1 MEEIKKKLV
10 DIFKLEDRVLYD
22 AAGAADIVAAA
33 EAEAQAQQEAA
44 DQAAEEAR
52 QAAEEAAKNAPP
64 EDPSAK
70 NEAEAGNAADIEA
83 ADDIDVDSIVDG
95 AFADVDDAD
104 DMDFGADDITADAVV
119 DDMRAD
125 DESETLYAEAFKV
138 EAEEV
143 RELVVINSS
152 VKDAQKIIDS
162 LGENTD
168 VLILENG
175 KDGLDQIND
184 YLDEN
189 SDVKYSALH
198 IVSHGNAGYFTLCGE
213 VIDGEAVA
221 NDPASW
227 ASIGEHLTEDSDIML
242 YACNLAG
249 NEEGQLLVSQIASLT
264 NADVAAST
272 DTTGV
277 RGNWDLEYS
286 IGAVNNEFIS
296 PADYNYGLKT
306 YQVAQDYGVALDA
319 EGRWLNANMQSIQ
332 VNGDYVYDW
341 ASVWQKNDVTEV
353 LMLGNIESGDV
364 FSGQSVI
371 INNNGYQLTI
381 TDSSIAGDITVVG
394 TGALAIDTAG
404 NNVTVSGTLTTTD
417 VSGSVT
423 FADYSLFVTGT
434 WSDTSGSISA
444 GGLGTLEISGN
455 FTVNDLNFSGNTT
468 ASTFQITEGGNFR
481 GGFTKAAAANL
492 NVSIEGTLVLQ
503 GNSSAA
509 FVAVDNGGFLQ
520 VEDGAQ
526 LQTAWLTVN
535 NGATSSGGGQVN
547 VTDTATYL
555 GNSAV
560 LGGEYGR
567 LVLGDANAAVGGTH
581 GTLGN
586 VTVTNST
593 TITRGTSA
601 AGGDWRET
609 WDIGNNQVTLAG
621 TLTHNGIITGS
632 GDLNINININN
643 VENIHG
649 TQRVDNSG
657 NNYTQYGTV
666 NMSGGAVT
674 YGYMDW
680 NFANTPIFEGTYH
693 DLTVTVGDEDATL
706 TDAFFARHVVNGT
719 MTFSATQMNAIRTIT
734 MQGTFEN
741 TVQTDLD
748 FGGDAKLKFVY
759 AEAQEQHIL
768 GGRYYNLVVA
778 NAGDKTVEGNISV
791 GIIDENYID
800 SLRNNIANNPLN
812 YLGQTVISD
821 TLYPTVFELG
831 TTLNLGT
838 NNLAING
845 SAANYNTYN
854 GSIRAANGS
863 TVTYE
868 NAINN
873 GTSTIFGGTYGNL
886 TVKDYGSVRVASP
899 LETTQEEATV
909 SVDFDI
915 HGTMTIGGNLK
926 LTMNGNINSDA
937 DNQYSIVIRGAEV
950 IFNNYVG
957 DIYGLSI
964 SSQTFQG
971 NTFQGDVTFND
982 TVTFGGRI
990 DVVNVDRA
998 MIKVDAAVSVGT
1010 INGENGADIDFSNIV
1025 GDVNSITIDSSKIS
1039 IDKIAGSVNTLSV
1052 TAASANSAFGVIEG
1066 NIGTV
1071 EITNSLA
1078 GNVGNTGT
1086 LTFEEVGGNIGTMEI
1101 TSSEVR
1107 FSKVDGAVGTV
1118 TLSTDSE
1125 DLNSATNNNIGDYKS
1140 SLTFGS
1146 DLVSIGTINING
1158 ADLTFEGDVNAVIG
1172 NITADSVIGPVQAF
1186 STVTFSNSVTMNNV
1200 ELSGYGATFNFNGRT
1215 AGNATVSQTSGTV
1228 RYSYAGTVDET
1239 QTVFAG
1245 NYHNLTVGAGL
1256 VNNTVSGA
1264 ISVQG
1269 VLDNSGTFVIA
1280 AGGSLSVGKIT
1291 DTDDAS
1297 YKIQSGGTLT
1307 FRDSNTSTIVETRGS
1322 YSNEGSVILDG
1333 SLRFT
1338 KEFVNK
1344 SLADLAINNASSF
1357 ANLTNSGTVTFLGE
1371 GSGATVATLNNNLN
1385 GTVNLNV
1392 AGVNFDE
1399 INNNRGTIELN
1410 MTSGNDSY
1418 TWGTALKNDGTIRVN
1433 GGTLNLG
1440 EFTQSVVVGDG
1451 EQTGNARFETAANGT
1466 IKFADDA
1473 PEEISAYFNNAGK
1486 MEFLRTDGTTVTGAN
1501 DASFVNSGT
1510 ITASGNLTFDRV
1522 MTNTGNITHAA
1533 GSDVLVTF
1541 SEQATGTG
1549 TVGTENRAGG
1559 ISVTYSHSGEEADDV
1574 NNIFGGIYNAL
1585 TLNGTAHTIAENVNV
1600 TVNGVFSMNGALSG
1614 TGSLT
1619 LNNTVTVGQVDGVD
1633 RTLEG
1638 SLDVTYAG
1646 TADRLIGG
1654 NYDVLTIERAMD
1666 ANATGYAFTANTLDA
1681 QADVTFGGN
1690 NAVVINNELKNAAGT
1705 TLTFSGSN
1713 VSGNAV
1719 AAIGGTAVYSAAADQ
1734 TVFAGS
1740 YNNLTLSGSGNKQLN
1755 AGNLTV
1761 DGEFDAGANTILTGN
1776 DVNGSELT
1784 LNFNGT
1790 ITDNDGRVGTAND
1803 TVTATYRNTATTVLA
1818 GNYENLTIYT
1828 NHDAAARTVNN
1839 DVTVN
1844 NILTLTHDDA
1854 KDSGNVTL
1862 GAGVKLGGTIA
1873 GSASTLTFAGASGVT
1888 SDGNTT
1894 YAQLADGFM
1903 GNVTYSLLKN
1913 GSNQVVFGGTH
1924 TGSLF
1929 FKLADGADANGIG
1942 AFVLTGDV
1950 TAQNNFSIY
1959 ENVSVGGADADHIYA
1974 VTLSSMSAGQ
1984 GRFNGN
1990 VNVTYGDQAATVFG
2004 GTYNNLTLVALAN
2017 MNPRTLSG
2025 VTVNGAFTNAGTT
2038 EVTDASTFNGT
2049 IGGSGNLTFSGSA
2062 IGSAEFVN
2070 ANTINVT
2077 YSSADNQQ
2085 IFRGSYNGNLTLSG
2099 GDKNFVGGDNNGTP
2113 DDTTDDTFYTTTING
2128 AFANN
2133 ANQVTVS
2140 GYSIVDF
2147 AEYEGV
2153 TNAGNMVLVQNG
2165 TLTVNREMVFG
2176 ILTISNG
2183 STFTLANAATTFEGL
2198 INNGTLNVS
2207 VNYDFG
2213 MNSAGT
2219 PAAILTNNGTMNIGT
2234 GAAVTLS
2241 AGTYNNG
2248 TINNSGNLTLNM
2260 ANTDFGTVTN
2270 SLTLTV
2276 QQAVTFSQ
2284 TMTNNGKISG
2294 NADITFN
2301 GATDGIGTVNMVD
2314 GTTVTYSAANTGVI
2328 FRGGYDG
2335 LTIRRDANFA
2345 QGDTTINGDLAT
2357 TGTETI
2363 GGGSIVELAGEGDAG
2378 VGSINLYGGTLI
2390 AIRAINFRGTLTIGN
2405 GSTFGLNNANTT
2417 FAEGL
2422 VNNGTL
2428 NVTVDYDF
2436 GMNSAATP
2444 VAILTNTGTMNVGA
2458 GAAVTL
2464 SAGTYSDGT
2473 INVNAADVADNPE
2486 TGNVDESTA
2495 GTLTLAV
2502 ADENYGTITNAGTL
2516 NVAANNVFG
2525 GDSNTVLSN
2534 SNVMNVYA
2542 NTTVTLN
2549 DGNYADGTINVLAGT
2564 ETADV
2569 NGILNLAGAI
2579 AYGTVVNAGT
2589 VNLSAAGT
2597 FTGMTNNAALNINGV
2612 GTEDDLYSFGDGI
2625 LTNAGAMTIG
2635 NTSYVQLSDGV
2646 YEGGTITN
2654 AGLLELA
2661 VTDSFGNLT
2670 NNGTLNVTASNSFG
2684 GTDDTALTNNAAM
2697 VIDGSGVVVDLNGG
2711 QYGDDSTITVKGS
2724 AEMNLNAGGMS
2735 YGDVSIQGNNSA
2747 VNIESAGVSFDKLV
2761 NGANLNV
2768 NADHSFNYDI
2778 ENHRTLGPIRAEGT
2792 ITIAEDVSAEI
2803 TQGVFESG
2811 KINNSGNLT
2820 LNMAD
2825 TDFGTVT
2832 NNASATLTVQQGV
2845 EFTKMMTNEGDII
2858 GNADITFSGATY
2870 GNGSVTM
2877 IDGTTVTYENSV
2889 SSIFKGTYSAL
2900 TAAGGTLVNG
2910 DITVNGTATL
2920 SGSYENTDAGSSLSF
2935 NGAVVDNSASINHAG
2950 TVTYGAA
2957 AWDVLAGTYG
2967 TLVLQGDASRT
2978 VSGITVN
2985 SEFTN
2990 AGTTTISDAST
3001 FNGTINGSGSL
3012 EFAGNAAGN
3021 AVFAEGNTIAATYSY
3036 NGTDAQTVFSGAYHE
3051 LNLSGAGNEKL
3062 FNGTTTIS
3070 GAFTNTAANAVVADG
3085 SSVTFGELA
3094 GTTAAGNMELAQNG
3108 TLTINRNMDFGTF
3121 VNNATLS
3128 MTDYDYTFEE
3138 FQNNSGAELIIGRTN
3153 YVFGAG
3159 VLTNEGTL
3167 TVNAGASVTLNTGDY
3182 TNGVISNYGML
3193 TLAAVGTQTD
3203 YYGTLTNQNNAE
3215 LIVAA
3220 NNDFGSKLTN
3230 RGRMTI
3236 NENVTVQLL
3245 EQGSYAG
3252 IDEVDG
3258 EYVWWYGSI
3267 DNAGDLTINRQ
3278 NGGHFGAITNSGNL
3292 TATNN
3297 NYGPIHING
3306 EFDNTGTLNG
3316 DGFVEFVGAVSGD
3329 GTVNMTGGTI
3339 AYRSE
3344 NAAIY
3349 TGTYNSLVIGNGAV
3363 FGSGTTTVN
3372 GSASLSGTVTDAT
3385 DSEIVFNNFTGA
3397 TNAVI
3402 DLTGS
3407 ASFSKDSTVLAGT
3420 YGTLIV
3426 AALDGGLTRTVSGI
3440 TVNTKFT
3447 NAGDTNVTNA
3457 STFNGTI
3464 DGSGNLTFSG
3474 SAVGSAMFAENG
3486 NTVNVTYSDATFGS
3500 TQQVFGGHYNGSLT
3514 LEGGEKLFTQDTTV
3528 HGAFTNDASTARIM
3542 SGTTTF
3548 AAYTVDG
3555 NDPGTDAGNM
3565 ELLETGTLVIERAMA
3580 FGSFTNHGIFT
3591 IDNENIT
3598 FSGEFIN
3605 EASGNLTVSVDY
3617 NLFGSSLINRGTLTV
3632 NEGVT
3637 LSLDENFNNSGT
3649 FALNGNLDLT
3659 GTDDTEFI
3667 LGGTITTGPNGGIT
3681 SSGGTV
3687 AYTGNTAVASG
3698 TYYNLI
3704 VGDAGIDNDAEV
3716 TVNGFI
3722 ATTNTDGQIG
3732 GNAEITLTSTAETET
3747 GTLSNGTAYYEISE
3761 LEGSSGNALSLI
3773 YQAGYDD
3780 DIFGGA
3786 YNNLTVGSAQ
3796 TIAGDI
3802 TVYGNAAL
3810 NGAITSSGNW
3820 EFNGSNNTFGADGSF
3835 ENTGSVT
3842 YNTDSVLS
3850 GTYRDL
3856 TVAGT
3861 LGAAVVSVSGTISSN
3876 SGTTLTGSGSLTL
3889 SGTTGAIDNAI
3900 TEIIADGS
3908 NYLSVY
3914 YANPNA
3920 RVVGGQYNDLTVNGR
3935 LNANVT
3941 VHGTL
3946 NNYARGSVSGSGTL
3960 TMAAGAALGDN
3971 ITRFDGSTV
3980 DNETTYLDV
3989 TYDAGYTD
3997 KVAAGTYGDLT
4008 IMDERTGSNALNN
4021 AFTVMGAANFHGAV
4035 EFSGEGNTF
4044 RFGTATTDDATVTFH
4059 NNVTGNANLTFY
4071 SENEFNGTGYTIEMN
4086 GNSTV
4091 EFHTDSV
4098 LDGSYVNLNVNHSF
4112 GSADVTVNRVLGL
4125 TYETVNINYVGI
4137 TGSGTLTMAS
4147 GSSFRDI
4154 NQVDRLNNNEN
4165 SLSVTYLNGGTVLS
4179 GYYYNLVIGNEA
4191 LVGTSDARLA
4201 FTTVSGRGSIDV
4213 SNSTAVYHAEI
4224 TAGNTDFEFTGSVI
4238 SEEAALNV
4246 SGDVTYA
4253 GTSGDIISGSYG
4265 NLTVQNEMNVNGRTT
4280 VNGEFS
4286 AVNDINVENGGN
4298 LILTGEDSK
4307 EFQQDINIA
4316 EGGQI
4321 QLNNSVRVYGIINN
4335 AGELS
4340 FGELEYSF
4348 TFGSGSVE
4356 MPFNRLNNT
4365 GTVTIAEGQ
4374 EIMISNDEGNS
4385 LAGGFIANAG
4395 RLAVSVSG
4403 DLGSYENSNYLNFW
4417 NPGTVES
4424 LINSGEVEIYVE
4436 GEEGNFAAFRINE
4449 LHNEGIFT
4457 AEGDYL
4463 NLTLATVYNGEEG
4476 DSTPQIFV
4484 NGANSYLYFDYA
4496 GPEDQWI
4503 YGTVDVADV
4512 SHVIY
4517 ETPNR
4522 YTYIHD
4528 LVSGEWIIV
4537 NYEMGAVT
4545 TTASQKYWVVEGGV
4559 LIVNGNSSSETQFRV
4574 TDSNYGNEELAIL
4587 EFADGYVW
4595 NLNSSVSRFDS
4606 GIVWVAEGST
4616 VTINA
4621 DTNGEN
4627 NFIFG
4632 STLVN
4637 EGRLVVGDGT
4647 PLQGGFYTDKNGTFL
4662 LYVDNDSPFSHE
4674 IIYVDGY
4681 GKPVRNE
4688 NGDPLDDW
4696 ELDRLENMT
4705 AYGKDDVY
4713 AYHTTDKDGKVTTTY
4728 YRFLVKESGFGW
4740 NSVYTETCDANGDLY
4755 QMVKAEGASEAE
4767 KVYRDSGYED
4777 GFLDNTKVYQGGN
4790 IAFYEIVGNNGVL
4803 AGAGSI
4809 FLLMDIPDGYTQTV
4823 DMSTGHGEVVYLGR
4837 ELADKA
4843 FGEYSEYYGVT
4854 NVLEGTYNDVRLQGQ
4869 TVSGINFNLK
4879 GELSGYGNVTFD
4891 GSANGVRAENGATV
4905 NMGSTQT
4912 LSILHEDGSRNT
4924 YEVTLA
4930 EQLDKGTVTYTSAY
4944 SQDGILDGTY
4954 INLALGS
4961 RETKVDWTLNADVHL
4976 LNAFNTE
4983 GVDRILNVAGILT
4996 GGENGHITNAPVYV
5010 NYLESSSGSSIL
5022 GGTYHNLM
5030 LVGRQYSQHAVGDNA
5045 TIIEGT
5051 LNTEGVGLFGVVLTV
5066 SGDMDIA
5073 GKVEDNTHS
5082 GYYVDG
5088 GNLTFSGNG
5097 SNVMGYICVQK
5108 GKLNLDAENAIYSGV
5123 IGTSTGNG
5131 VINITGSG
5139 SEFLSVVTNAWG
5151 WYEHG
5156 IYKTGDDLSSFNGNN
5171 SAQGGNYIYRYNGT
5185 ININVGDEGTV
5196 KFTREI
5202 VSISEFNVLSG
5213 KSVVFSANSQLV
5225 VAAGT
5230 FTVSEAVKSIEFGK
5244 VDIAA
5249 YYQDT
5254 KYPGIRDKRETRH
5267 TNFTVDAQKSVF
5279 NNKVAIYQVKPH
5291 GETPSENSPY
5301 GKYYTDWYFAKKGDK
5316 SGAWLNYSYAT
5327 VDARVNG
5334 TAEFNDTVDVWS
5346 DIQSVQFWVGG
5357 NATFNK
5363 DVTNTSGSY
5372 SYTNPDDNKTDYK
5385 PNVYTIAEDGN
5396 IFNGT
5401 LTNSGD
5407 GAEMK
5412 FGSNNIFYKDVTN
5425 TNLGRFLV
5433 KGSENIFKATLE
5445 NNYFL
5450 DINGTNEINDLVNT
5464 SELKFTNA
5472 AGSVVSVSMNSGIL
5486 SIDQNSEN
5494 FVFSK
5499 LVNYGT
5505 VNIQSEMTFQDGIE
5519 LRNTGT
5525 IAINDARVTI
5535 NTDIE
5540 NGVGSKFVISGG
5552 NGSIINGD
5560 VVNSGD
5566 FTLAASDIV
5575 VNGIFTNKEGGV
5587 LNIAGSDFFM
5597 ENVSNSGAI
5606 AVSGVLGDGTAGET
5620 ESYGNFIRSLTMSGN
5635 ATLDVINSGYLYV
5648 SKLKDSVPAGAE
5660 STTVNTVITVSDKGT
5675 LNFRDREAVRQTINS
5690 AIIVKGDGEVI
5701 YNPLLTTF
5709 AQDIQFLDWVIIKGD
5724 ATLNGS
5730 TLTVNGKDEIVN
5742 ANGKFRVVGGDLTV
5756 LDAGDEA
5763 RFAVS
5768 IGSIDFAGD
5777 ELVIGN
5783 KVDISS
5789 GSYMYISGENVT
5801 FNYDPQEGF
5810 AVDNYGFIVVNQD
5823 SSATIRG
5830 LGNHIVEMDDKNEVI
5845 GGVITVNGAVDFL
5858 VSANYGLLDIMAGG
5872 VVAGSISNANSGTVS
5887 VAGSFSV
5894 DSGVIA
5900 GTVIGKGGSISGSGD
5915 TLTFTGSTQGA
5926 AVFEQNV
5933 VYVGSSAMGGVYN
5946 QNLTINA
5953 EDSVAFTENTT
5964 VNGTFTNNTG
5974 ITVSNGATVTLNGIE
5989 GSNSVYEVESGS
6001 TLVFNQGIDGGTI
6014 NNAGTVTLRA
6024 ESNYD
6029 ELINTGNLEYAYA
6042 NARYEA
6048 DANGTGTVTFSYSG
6062 AEISGENYGTIN
6074 VNAADATVM
6083 LSDNRGTLNLESA
6096 AGAASIALNSGSIN
6110 ANGDDTELT
6119 VDSNSGTITVS
6130 GKDAVLSGSN
6140 ASGGEVIVNGSAS
6153 LEMDTEA
6160 GSTVSVSEGS
6170 TMSIETSVF
6179 NGTLSNSGDVTVNSA
6194 VELTGILAGNEGV
6207 LHLRNDELS
6216 LAGKNV
6222 KGQVEVESENIVITD
6237 TTKVLDGGVLDIEVD
6252 RELGFSVIT
6261 EGSGKLNVS
6270 EESTLSVTAK
6280 VFESNFSVEEG
6291 SQILF
6296 VAEGGATVSGD
6307 VDNQGNLGGE
6317 TVTVEGN
6324 LSNSG
6329 SITADDVTVSGDLE
6343 NTGSIESDNVT
6354 VGGDL
6359 SNADGRIEADNI
6371 TVEGDLANS
6380 GSIVG
6385 GEVSVAGD
6393 LNNES
6398 SIESDSITVDGAA
6411 ENNGS
6416 ITTENATFNGE
6427 TSGNGTVDAENAVY
6441 NGDGSVFGGEYG
6453 SLTVNGESSLGTS
6466 AEVGDM
6472 NLNGTLTVDGE
6483 LAVNGATNGDGS
6495 INSNG
6500 DGKVSY
6506 TGDGQTVYE
6515 GQYNDLALNNS
6526 VLDGNI
6532 SISGDAEGTFTA
6544 TEGSNVTYNGTGE
6557 QNVLAGEYDGLSL
6570 IGGTKVMESGET
6582 YVVNDFHA
6590 EGTQITSS
6598 GSGKWTLDAANTD
6611 IWNSSINNANSVK
6624 PIELNGTNTA
6634 TNSSGWMMFDAYG
6647 AIGDAAPGLEN
6658 KNFSALAS
6666 QLSEQLRG
6674 EELAVLYEDGNIFF
6688 RRRTSE
6694 IGSID
6699 DLRSTIEDF
6708 AHEIDIEH
6716 FGNGFHGFELED
6728 EEFGEEL
6735 AMADALASEI
6745 DAALKEIVEHE

>member
-296 PADYNYGLKT
+296 PTDYNYGLKT

-319 EGRWLNANMQSIQ
+319 EGRWLNENMQSIQ

-353 LMLGNIESGDV
+353 FMLGNIESGDV

-481 GGFTKAAAANL
+481 GGFTKAVAANL

-509 FVAVDNGGFLQ
+509 FVAVNNGGVLQ

-632 GDLNINININN
+632 GDLNININN

-1828 NHDAAARTVNN
+1828 NHDAAVRTVNN

-2153 TNAGNMVLVQNG
+2153 TNAGNMVLAQNG

-2183 STFTLANAATTFEGL
+2183 SAFTLANAATTFEGL

-2213 MNSAGT
+2213 RNSAGT
-2219 PAAILTNNGTMNIGT
+2219 PAAILTNGGTMNIGA

-2241 AGTYNNG
+2241 AGTYASG

-2270 SLTLTV
+2270 SRTLTV
-2276 QQAVTFSQ
+2276 QQAVVFSQ
-2284 TMTNNGKISG
+2284 TMTNNDTISG

-2301 GATDGIGTVNMVD
+2301 GATAGNGSVTMVD
-2314 GTTVTYSAANTGVI
+2314 GTTVIYSDLNTGVI

-2335 LTIRRDANFA
+2335 LTISRDADFA
-2345 QGDTTINGDLAT
+2345 QGETTINGDLAT
-2357 TGTETI
+2357 TGTATI
-2363 GGGSIVELAGEGDAG
+2363 GGGSIVELAGEGDAD
-2378 VGSINLYGGTLI
+2378 VGSINLFGGTLI
-2390 AIRAINFRGTLTIGN
+2390 ATRAINFSGTLTIGN

-2417 FAEGL
+2417 FAAGL

-2473 INVNAADVADNPE
+2473 INVNAADAADNPE

-2495 GTLTLAV
+2495 GTLTIVV

-2525 GDSNTVLSN
+2525 GDGNTVLTN

-2569 NGILNLAGAI
+2569 NGILNLAGEI

-2635 NTSYVQLSDGV
+2635 NASYIQLSDGV

-2670 NNGTLNVTASNSFG
+2670 NNGTLKVTASNRFG

-2711 QYGDDSTITVKGS
+2711 QYGDYSTITVKGS

-2735 YGDVSIQGNNSA
+2735 YGDVSIQGNSSA
-2747 VNIESAGVSFDKLV
+2747 VNIESTGVSFDKLV
-2761 NGANLNV
+2761 NGGNLNV

-2778 ENHRTLGPIRAEGT
+2778 ENHRTLGPIKAEGT
-2792 ITIAEDVSAEI
+2792 ITIAESVSAEI

-2811 KINNSGNLT
+2811 KIN
-2820 LNMAD
+2820 
-2825 TDFGTVT
+2825 
-2832 NNASATLTVQQGV
+2832 
-2845 EFTKMMTNEGDII
+2845 
-2858 GNADITFSGATY
+2858 
-2870 GNGSVTM
+2870 
-2877 IDGTTVTYENSV
+2877 
-2889 SSIFKGTYSAL
+2889 
-2900 TAAGGTLVNG
+2900 
-2910 DITVNGTATL
+2910 
-2920 SGSYENTDAGSSLSF
+2920 
-2935 NGAVVDNSASINHAG
+2935 
-2950 TVTYGAA
+2950 
-2957 AWDVLAGTYG
+2957 
-2967 TLVLQGDASRT
+2967 
-2978 VSGITVN
+2978 
-2985 SEFTN
+2985 
-2990 AGTTTISDAST
+2990 
-3001 FNGTINGSGSL
+3001 
-3012 EFAGNAAGN
+3012 
-3021 AVFAEGNTIAATYSY
+3021 
-3036 NGTDAQTVFSGAYHE
+3036 
-3051 LNLSGAGNEKL
+3051 
-3062 FNGTTTIS
+3062 
-3070 GAFTNTAANAVVADG
+3070 
-3085 SSVTFGELA
+3085 
-3094 GTTAAGNMELAQNG
+3094 
-3108 TLTINRNMDFGTF
+3108 
-3121 VNNATLS
+3121 
-3128 MTDYDYTFEE
+3128 
-3138 FQNNSGAELIIGRTN
+3138 
-3153 YVFGAG
+3153 
-3159 VLTNEGTL
+3159 
-3167 TVNAGASVTLNTGDY
+3167 
-3182 TNGVISNYGML
+3182 
-3193 TLAAVGTQTD
+3193 
-3203 YYGTLTNQNNAE
+3203 
-3215 LIVAA
+3215 
-3220 NNDFGSKLTN
+3220 
-3230 RGRMTI
+3230 
-3236 NENVTVQLL
+3236 
-3245 EQGSYAG
+3245 
-3252 IDEVDG
+3252 
-3258 EYVWWYGSI
+3258 
-3267 DNAGDLTINRQ
+3267 
-3278 NGGHFGAITNSGNL
+3278 
-3292 TATNN
+3292 
-3297 NYGPIHING
+3297 
-3306 EFDNTGTLNG
+3306 
-3316 DGFVEFVGAVSGD
+3316 
-3329 GTVNMTGGTI
+3329 
-3339 AYRSE
+3339 
-3344 NAAIY
+3344 
-3349 TGTYNSLVIGNGAV
+3349 
-3363 FGSGTTTVN
+3363 
-3372 GSASLSGTVTDAT
+3372 
-3385 DSEIVFNNFTGA
+3385 
-3397 TNAVI
+3397 
-3402 DLTGS
+3402 
-3407 ASFSKDSTVLAGT
+3407 
-3420 YGTLIV
+3420 
-3426 AALDGGLTRTVSGI
+3426 
-3440 TVNTKFT
+3440 
-3447 NAGDTNVTNA
+3447 
-3457 STFNGTI
+3457 
-3464 DGSGNLTFSG
+3464 
-3474 SAVGSAMFAENG
+3474 
-3486 NTVNVTYSDATFGS
+3486 
-3500 TQQVFGGHYNGSLT
+3500 
-3514 LEGGEKLFTQDTTV
+3514 
-3528 HGAFTNDASTARIM
+3528 
-3542 SGTTTF
+3542 
-3548 AAYTVDG
+3548 
-3555 NDPGTDAGNM
+3555 
-3565 ELLETGTLVIERAMA
+3565 
-3580 FGSFTNHGIFT
+3580 
-3591 IDNENIT
+3591 
-3598 FSGEFIN
+3598 
-3605 EASGNLTVSVDY
+3605 
-3617 NLFGSSLINRGTLTV
+3617 
-3632 NEGVT
+3632 
-3637 LSLDENFNNSGT
+3637 
-3649 FALNGNLDLT
+3649 
-3659 GTDDTEFI
+3659 
-3667 LGGTITTGPNGGIT
+3667 
-3681 SSGGTV
+3681 
-3687 AYTGNTAVASG
+3687 
-3698 TYYNLI
+3698 
-3704 VGDAGIDNDAEV
+3704 
-3716 TVNGFI
+3716 
-3722 ATTNTDGQIG
+3722 
-3732 GNAEITLTSTAETET
+3732 
-3747 GTLSNGTAYYEISE
+3747 
-3761 LEGSSGNALSLI
+3761 
-3773 YQAGYDD
+3773 
-3780 DIFGGA
+3780 
-3786 YNNLTVGSAQ
+3786 
-3796 TIAGDI
+3796 
-3802 TVYGNAAL
+3802 
-3810 NGAITSSGNW
+3810 
-3820 EFNGSNNTFGADGSF
+3820 
-3835 ENTGSVT
+3835 
-3842 YNTDSVLS
+3842 
-3850 GTYRDL
+3850 
-3856 TVAGT
+3856 
-3861 LGAAVVSVSGTISSN
+3861 
-3876 SGTTLTGSGSLTL
+3876 
-3889 SGTTGAIDNAI
+3889 
-3900 TEIIADGS
+3900 
-3908 NYLSVY
+3908 
-3914 YANPNA
+3914 
-3920 RVVGGQYNDLTVNGR
+3920 
-3935 LNANVT
+3935 
-3941 VHGTL
+3941 
-3946 NNYARGSVSGSGTL
+3946 
-3960 TMAAGAALGDN
+3960 
-3971 ITRFDGSTV
+3971 
-3980 DNETTYLDV
+3980 
-3989 TYDAGYTD
+3989 
-3997 KVAAGTYGDLT
+3997 
-4008 IMDERTGSNALNN
+4008 
-4021 AFTVMGAANFHGAV
+4021 
-4035 EFSGEGNTF
+4035 
-4044 RFGTATTDDATVTFH
+4044 
-4059 NNVTGNANLTFY
+4059 
-4071 SENEFNGTGYTIEMN
+4071 
-4086 GNSTV
+4086 
-4091 EFHTDSV
+4091 
-4098 LDGSYVNLNVNHSF
+4098 
-4112 GSADVTVNRVLGL
+4112 
-4125 TYETVNINYVGI
+4125 
-4137 TGSGTLTMAS
+4137 
-4147 GSSFRDI
+4147 
-4154 NQVDRLNNNEN
+4154 
-4165 SLSVTYLNGGTVLS
+4165 
-4179 GYYYNLVIGNEA
+4179 
-4191 LVGTSDARLA
+4191 
-4201 FTTVSGRGSIDV
+4201 
-4213 SNSTAVYHAEI
+4213 
-4224 TAGNTDFEFTGSVI
+4224 
-4238 SEEAALNV
+4238 
-4246 SGDVTYA
+4246 
-4253 GTSGDIISGSYG
+4253 
-4265 NLTVQNEMNVNGRTT
+4265 
-4280 VNGEFS
+4280 
-4286 AVNDINVENGGN
+4286 
-4298 LILTGEDSK
+4298 
-4307 EFQQDINIA
+4307 
-4316 EGGQI
+4316 
-4321 QLNNSVRVYGIINN
+4321 
-4335 AGELS
+4335 
-4340 FGELEYSF
+4340 
-4348 TFGSGSVE
+4348 
-4356 MPFNRLNNT
+4356 
-4365 GTVTIAEGQ
+4365 
-4374 EIMISNDEGNS
+4374 
-4385 LAGGFIANAG
+4385 
-4395 RLAVSVSG
+4395 
-4403 DLGSYENSNYLNFW
+4403 
-4417 NPGTVES
+4417 
-4424 LINSGEVEIYVE
+4424 
-4436 GEEGNFAAFRINE
+4436 
-4449 LHNEGIFT
+4449 
-4457 AEGDYL
+4457 
-4463 NLTLATVYNGEEG
+4463 
-4476 DSTPQIFV
+4476 
-4484 NGANSYLYFDYA
+4484 
-4496 GPEDQWI
+4496 
-4503 YGTVDVADV
+4503 
-4512 SHVIY
+4512 
-4517 ETPNR
+4517 
-4522 YTYIHD
+4522 
-4528 LVSGEWIIV
+4528 
-4537 NYEMGAVT
+4537 
-4545 TTASQKYWVVEGGV
+4545 
-4559 LIVNGNSSSETQFRV
+4559 
-4574 TDSNYGNEELAIL
+4574 
-4587 EFADGYVW
+4587 
-4595 NLNSSVSRFDS
+4595 
-4606 GIVWVAEGST
+4606 
-4616 VTINA
+4616 
-4621 DTNGEN
+4621 
-4627 NFIFG
+4627 
-4632 STLVN
+4632 
-4637 EGRLVVGDGT
+4637 
-4647 PLQGGFYTDKNGTFL
+4647 
-4662 LYVDNDSPFSHE
+4662 
-4674 IIYVDGY
+4674 
-4681 GKPVRNE
+4681 
-4688 NGDPLDDW
+4688 
-4696 ELDRLENMT
+4696 
-4705 AYGKDDVY
+4705 
-4713 AYHTTDKDGKVTTTY
+4713 
-4728 YRFLVKESGFGW
+4728 
-4740 NSVYTETCDANGDLY
+4740 
-4755 QMVKAEGASEAE
+4755 
-4767 KVYRDSGYED
+4767 
-4777 GFLDNTKVYQGGN
+4777 
-4790 IAFYEIVGNNGVL
+4790 
-4803 AGAGSI
+4803 
-4809 FLLMDIPDGYTQTV
+4809 
-4823 DMSTGHGEVVYLGR
+4823 
-4837 ELADKA
+4837 
-4843 FGEYSEYYGVT
+4843 
-4854 NVLEGTYNDVRLQGQ
+4854 
-4869 TVSGINFNLK
+4869 
-4879 GELSGYGNVTFD
+4879 
-4891 GSANGVRAENGATV
+4891 
-4905 NMGSTQT
+4905 
-4912 LSILHEDGSRNT
+4912 
-4924 YEVTLA
+4924 
-4930 EQLDKGTVTYTSAY
+4930 
-4944 SQDGILDGTY
+4944 
-4954 INLALGS
+4954 
-4961 RETKVDWTLNADVHL
+4961 
-4976 LNAFNTE
+4976 
-4983 GVDRILNVAGILT
+4983 
-4996 GGENGHITNAPVYV
+4996 
-5010 NYLESSSGSSIL
+5010 
-5022 GGTYHNLM
+5022 
-5030 LVGRQYSQHAVGDNA
+5030 
-5045 TIIEGT
+5045 
-5051 LNTEGVGLFGVVLTV
+5051 
-5066 SGDMDIA
+5066 
-5073 GKVEDNTHS
+5073 
-5082 GYYVDG
+5082 
-5088 GNLTFSGNG
+5088 
-5097 SNVMGYICVQK
+5097 
-5108 GKLNLDAENAIYSGV
+5108 
-5123 IGTSTGNG
+5123 
-5131 VINITGSG
+5131 
-5139 SEFLSVVTNAWG
+5139 
-5151 WYEHG
+5151 
-5156 IYKTGDDLSSFNGNN
+5156 
-5171 SAQGGNYIYRYNGT
+5171 
-5185 ININVGDEGTV
+5185 
-5196 KFTREI
+5196 
-5202 VSISEFNVLSG
+5202 
-5213 KSVVFSANSQLV
+5213 
-5225 VAAGT
+5225 
-5230 FTVSEAVKSIEFGK
+5230 
-5244 VDIAA
+5244 
-5249 YYQDT
+5249 
-5254 KYPGIRDKRETRH
+5254 
-5267 TNFTVDAQKSVF
+5267 
-5279 NNKVAIYQVKPH
+5279 
-5291 GETPSENSPY
+5291 
-5301 GKYYTDWYFAKKGDK
+5301 
-5316 SGAWLNYSYAT
+5316 
-5327 VDARVNG
+5327 
-5334 TAEFNDTVDVWS
+5334 
-5346 DIQSVQFWVGG
+5346 
-5357 NATFNK
+5357 
-5363 DVTNTSGSY
+5363 
-5372 SYTNPDDNKTDYK
+5372 
-5385 PNVYTIAEDGN
+5385 
-5396 IFNGT
+5396 
-5401 LTNSGD
+5401 
-5407 GAEMK
+5407 
-5412 FGSNNIFYKDVTN
+5412 
-5425 TNLGRFLV
+5425 
-5433 KGSENIFKATLE
+5433 
-5445 NNYFL
+5445 
-5450 DINGTNEINDLVNT
+5450 
-5464 SELKFTNA
+5464 
-5472 AGSVVSVSMNSGIL
+5472 
-5486 SIDQNSEN
+5486 
-5494 FVFSK
+5494 
-5499 LVNYGT
+5499 
-5505 VNIQSEMTFQDGIE
+5505 
-5519 LRNTGT
+5519 
-5525 IAINDARVTI
+5525 
-5535 NTDIE
+5535 
-5540 NGVGSKFVISGG
+5540 
-5552 NGSIINGD
+5552 
-5560 VVNSGD
+5560 
-5566 FTLAASDIV
+5566 
-5575 VNGIFTNKEGGV
+5575 
-5587 LNIAGSDFFM
+5587 
-5597 ENVSNSGAI
+5597 
-5606 AVSGVLGDGTAGET
+5606 
-5620 ESYGNFIRSLTMSGN
+5620 
-5635 ATLDVINSGYLYV
+5635 
-5648 SKLKDSVPAGAE
+5648 
-5660 STTVNTVITVSDKGT
+5660 
-5675 LNFRDREAVRQTINS
+5675 
-5690 AIIVKGDGEVI
+5690 
-5701 YNPLLTTF
+5701 
-5709 AQDIQFLDWVIIKGD
+5709 
-5724 ATLNGS
+5724 
-5730 TLTVNGKDEIVN
+5730 
-5742 ANGKFRVVGGDLTV
+5742 
-5756 LDAGDEA
+5756 
-5763 RFAVS
+5763 
-5768 IGSIDFAGD
+5768 
-5777 ELVIGN
+5777 
-5783 KVDISS
+5783 
-5789 GSYMYISGENVT
+5789 
-5801 FNYDPQEGF
+5801 
-5810 AVDNYGFIVVNQD
+5810 
-5823 SSATIRG
+5823 
-5830 LGNHIVEMDDKNEVI
+5830 
-5845 GGVITVNGAVDFL
+5845 
-5858 VSANYGLLDIMAGG
+5858 
-5872 VVAGSISNANSGTVS
+5872 
-5887 VAGSFSV
+5887 
-5894 DSGVIA
+5894 
-5900 GTVIGKGGSISGSGD
+5900 
-5915 TLTFTGSTQGA
+5915 
-5926 AVFEQNV
+5926 
-5933 VYVGSSAMGGVYN
+5933 
-5946 QNLTINA
+5946 
-5953 EDSVAFTENTT
+5953 
-5964 VNGTFTNNTG
+5964 
-5974 ITVSNGATVTLNGIE
+5974 
-5989 GSNSVYEVESGS
+5989 
-6001 TLVFNQGIDGGTI
+6001 
-6014 NNAGTVTLRA
+6014 
-6024 ESNYD
+6024 
-6029 ELINTGNLEYAYA
+6029 
-6042 NARYEA
+6042 
-6048 DANGTGTVTFSYSG
+6048 
-6062 AEISGENYGTIN
+6062 
-6074 VNAADATVM
+6074 
-6083 LSDNRGTLNLESA
+6083 
-6096 AGAASIALNSGSIN
+6096 
-6110 ANGDDTELT
+6110 
-6119 VDSNSGTITVS
+6119 
-6130 GKDAVLSGSN
+6130 
-6140 ASGGEVIVNGSAS
+6140 
-6153 LEMDTEA
+6153 
-6160 GSTVSVSEGS
+6160 
-6170 TMSIETSVF
+6170 
-6179 NGTLSNSGDVTVNSA
+6179 NSGDVTVNSA

-6216 LAGKNV
+6216 LAGKDV

-6329 SITADDVTVSGDLE
+6329 RITADDVTVSGDLE

-6359 SNADGRIEADNI
+6359 SNADGSIEADNI

-6472 NLNGTLTVDGE
+6472 NLKGTLTVDGE

-6590 EGTQITSS
+6590 DGTQITSS

-6611 IWNSSINNANSVK
+6611 IWNSSINNANSVS